1 MNQNDLNIVHIDE
14 EEKSI
19 YNDYYLTPQY
29 YITKRTKLKK
39 EKEDFENLENKKWE
53 TRESF
58 RKIFRL
64 FGFLFIVIF
73 FTFKSSN
80 PDVGIIVGTILGFF
94 AGKLFSYVGIIFG
107 LIIGHFL
114 YKNN

>member
-53 TRESF
+53 TREAF
-58 RKIFRL
+58 RKAFYFL
-64 FGFLFIVIF
+64 GFFSAVILC
-73 FTFKSSN
+73 TLALKSV
-80 PDVGIIVGTILGFF
+80 VGGVIVGTILGFF